1 MCHYNTNLAF
11 WQIFSHKKIVLA
23 SKMVAKRPFCRNIF
37 DKNAK
42 HNIMQKSN
50 MWKNILFGGLI
61 GVANGFFGGGG
72 GMIAVPILLS
82 LLDGDEKKAH
92 ASAIFVM
99 LPISIA
105 SAIIYITT
113 KQAEFGASWWTI
125 LGLTIGGVIGAW
137 LLPKLK
143 NKYIKWVFVVLMFA
157 SGIYMLVK

>member
-1 MCHYNTNLAF
+1 
-11 WQIFSHKKIVLA
+11 
-23 SKMVAKRPFCRNIF
+23 
-37 DKNAK
+37 
-42 HNIMQKSN
+42 